1 MLKQTLAVV
10 KEVAPPSGVQVLASL
25 SKGLNLLLKLR
36 EAKAPMSLSEISRAL
51 GMNKVTALRVLVT
64 LEKFHFVEKDPVQ
77 KTYQIGSSAFY
88 VGSGFISEGKQKRIF
103 DVMRKLVSELRHTVT
118 LSVLDGSSVLF
129 VERVDGTERVKVT
142 VNIGSRTPAYSSAA
156 GKALLAGLRDGEIRK
171 RLKNVRFERVLS
183 KTRLRIEDVLEDI
196 RRVRMSGYATNNE
209 ESTEGLLAIAVP
221 VTSPSGEHVAALGAA
236 FPVGIL
242 KSKEEQ
248 RLVAKRLLKAAE
260 EIEKLDIVSPSQ
272 ITSIAV

>member
-10 KEVAPPSGVQVLASL
+10 KEVGPPSGVQVLASL

-156 GKALLAGLRDGEIRK
+156 GKALLAGLRDEEIRK
-171 RLKNVRFERVLS
+171 RLKNVRFERVLA
-183 KTRLRIEDVLEDI
+183 KTRVRIDDVLEDI
-196 RRVRMSGYATNNE
+196 QRVRMSGYATNNE

-221 VTSPSGEHVAALGAA
+221 VRSPSGEHVAALGAA